1 MSGASKT
8 RLHNIFAKLDCYNF
22 TMDPED
28 WIDELE
34 LLRGKLQK
42 LGSIIDNVEMMT
54 HIMSKLPGKYE
65 NIAENLDNESDNKI
79 DMVTIEII

>member
-1 MSGASKT
+1 
-8 RLHNIFAKLDCYNF
+8 
-22 TMDPED
+22 MDPED

-34 LLRGKLQK
+34 LLRVKLQY
-42 LGSIIDNVEMMT
+42 LGYIIDNVEMMS

>member
-1 MSGASKT
+1 
-8 RLHNIFAKLDCYNF
+8 
-22 TMDPED
+22 MDPED